1 MSSLAYNCP
10 FLRIHI
16 LDFIMYAVIKT
27 GGQQF
32 RVAEGTTLKVEK
44 LEVEPGKTI
53 TFDEVLMVA
62 DGDNIQVGAPLV
74 AKATV
79 EAKVISQGKG
89 KKVHILKFRRR
100 KHSMKQQGHR
110 QLYTE
115 IEIIKIKA

>member
-1 MSSLAYNCP
+1 
-10 FLRIHI
+10 
-16 LDFIMYAVIKT
+16 MYAVFKT

-32 RVAEGTTLKVEK
+32 KVEQGTTLKVEK
-44 LEVEPGKTI
+44 LEVEPGKSI

-62 DGDNIQVGAPLV
+62 DGDKVQVGAPTV

-79 EAKVISQGKG
+79 VAKVVSQGKG

-110 QLYTE
+110 QLFTE
-115 IEIIKIKA
+115 IEITKINS

>member
-1 MSSLAYNCP
+1 
-10 FLRIHI
+10 
-16 LDFIMYAVIKT
+16 MYAVFKT

-32 RVAEGTTLKVEK
+32 KVEQGTTLKVEK
-44 LEVEPGKTI
+44 LEVEPGKSI

-62 DGDNIQVGAPLV
+62 DGDKVQVGTPTV

-79 EAKVISQGKG
+79 VAKVVSQGKG

-110 QLYTE
+110 QLFTE
-115 IEIIKIKA
+115 IEITKINS